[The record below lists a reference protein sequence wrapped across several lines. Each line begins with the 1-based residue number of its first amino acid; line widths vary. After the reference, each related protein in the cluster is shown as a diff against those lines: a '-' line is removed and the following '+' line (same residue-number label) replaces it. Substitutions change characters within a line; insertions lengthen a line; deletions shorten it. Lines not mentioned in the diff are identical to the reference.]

1 MDSHEKYLELCAAST
16 AGELS
21 AEEELD
27 LEEHLANCTSCRQAK
42 HEFESAIEKAVPAL
56 EHNVPSH
63 SEELD
68 TNWSIEKAEA
78 AFFERL
84 RTDASNRPNGCRCRS
99 REDKRGAGRSPI
111 HI

>member
-27 LEEHLANCTSCRQAK
+27 LEEHLEICASCRQAK
-42 HEFESAIEKAVPAL
+42 HEFELAVQNAIPAL
-56 EHNVPSH
+56 AHSVPSH

-68 TNWSIEKAEA
+68 TNWSVDKAEA

-84 RTDASNRPNGCRCRS
+84 RTDREHSPNGRRRRRRKHRRRAS
-99 REDKRGAGRSPI
+99 GSPI
-111 HI
+111 HV